1 MELDLVDPVAVAVMG
16 SQDRG
21 VGVGL
26 DAPALGLRG
35 PGQRPERGQARDGAF
50 PVVPPDCL
58 AQRLVGGEEVVVDER
73 GWLVRDLMGSSLH
86 VAYRRTVAAGIARD
100 ETAGTAARPRTR
112 TVLWQLTS
120 DTVATCFRYRVTGL
134 AAEAGFF
141 ALLSLPPLV
150 LGLVGSIGY
159 LGNWLGEDTVAEVQ
173 ERIIDVAGRVLTAD
187 SVRDV
192 IEPTLRDVFE
202 GGRFDIISI
211 GFLIA
216 LWSGSRALNV
226 FIDTISIMYGLGGR
240 RGIIRSRI
248 LSFSLYIVALLI
260 GIIVVPLVLVGPTL
274 LADLLP
280 VEVNF
285 LNLLYWP
292 VATLLSVA
300 SLTSLYHISVPVRTP
315 WRRDLPGAVLT
326 MLIWYLGSF
335 VIRWIISASVGGASI
350 YGPLAAPIVLMIWL
364 YVLAI
369 AMLIG
374 AALNAAVETRWPC
387 REMLEAKKG
396 IRRGRHPTR
405 RRQPAARTGRRAKI
419 RSPRRAS
426 RASLA
431 PPSRPRLDR
440 GPRTTRRE
448 DPMPVLSFACL
459 LPGARR

>member
-1 MELDLVDPVAVAVMG
+1 M
-16 SQDRG
+16 
-21 VGVGL
+21 
-26 DAPALGLRG
+26 
-35 PGQRPERGQARDGAF
+35 
-50 PVVPPDCL
+50 
-58 AQRLVGGEEVVVDER
+58 
-73 GWLVRDLMGSSLH
+73 
-86 VAYRRTVAAGIARD
+86 
-100 ETAGTAARPRTR
+100 
-112 TVLWQLTS
+112 LWQLLS
-120 DTVATCFRYRVTGL
+120 DTVAVCFRYRVTGL

-141 ALLSLPPLV
+141 ALLSLPPLL

-159 LGNWLGEDTVAEVQ
+159 LGNWVGEQTVTEVQ

-248 LSFSLYIVALLI
+248 LSFSLYVVALLI
-260 GIIVVPLVLVGPTL
+260 GIVVVPLILVGPTL

-280 VEVNF
+280 TQVIF

-292 VATLLSVA
+292 VATTLSVV

-374 AALNAAVETRWPC
+374 AALNAAIEKRWPC
-387 REMLEAKKG
+387 REMLEAKQEG
-396 IRRGRHPTR
+396 LDLPGDADSLIPN
-405 RRQPAARTGRRAKI
+405 RTPGEN
-419 RSPRRAS
+419 P
-426 RASLA
+426 LA
-431 PPSRPRLDR
+431 PAGEQR
-440 GPRTTRRE
+440 
-448 DPMPVLSFACL
+448 
-459 LPGARR
+459 

>member
-1 MELDLVDPVAVAVMG
+1 M
-16 SQDRG
+16 
-21 VGVGL
+21 
-26 DAPALGLRG
+26 
-35 PGQRPERGQARDGAF
+35 
-50 PVVPPDCL
+50 
-58 AQRLVGGEEVVVDER
+58 
-73 GWLVRDLMGSSLH
+73 
-86 VAYRRTVAAGIARD
+86 AAGIARD

-112 TVLWQLTS
+112 TVLWQLLS

-173 ERIIDVAGRVLTAD
+173 DQIIDVAGRVLTAD

-260 GIIVVPLVLVGPTL
+260 GIIVVPLILVGPTL

-280 VEVNF
+280 AQVNF

-292 VATLLSVA
+292 VATLLSVV

-326 MLIWYLGSF
+326 MLIWYVGSF

-374 AALNAAVETRWPC
+374 AALNAAIEKRWPC
-387 REMLEAKKG
+387 RELLDAKQG
-396 IRRGRHPTR
+396 TVDLPDDADNLIPN
-405 RRQPAARTGRRAKI
+405 RTPGEN
-419 RSPRRAS
+419 P
-426 RASLA
+426 LA
-431 PPSRPRLDR
+431 PVREPR
-440 GPRTTRRE
+440 
-448 DPMPVLSFACL
+448 
-459 LPGARR
+459 

>member
-1 MELDLVDPVAVAVMG
+1 MWHTVEN
-16 SQDRG
+16 
-21 VGVGL
+21 
-26 DAPALGLRG
+26 
-35 PGQRPERGQARDGAF
+35 
-50 PVVPPDCL
+50 
-58 AQRLVGGEEVVVDER
+58 
-73 GWLVRDLMGSSLH
+73 
-86 VAYRRTVAAGIARD
+86 VAAGIARD

-112 TVLWQLTS
+112 TVLWRLTS

-141 ALLSLPPLV
+141 ALLSLPPLL

-159 LGNWLGEDTVAEVQ
+159 LGNWLGDDTVAEVQ

-240 RGIIRSRI
+240 RGIIRSRV

-280 VEVNF
+280 EQVNF

-292 VATLLSVA
+292 VATLLSVV

-326 MLIWYLGSF
+326 LLIWYLGSF

-374 AALNAAVETRWPC
+374 AALNAAIETRWPC
-387 REMLEAKKG
+387 REMLEAKQEG
-396 IRRGRHPTR
+396 LELPSDADSLIPN
-405 RRQPAARTGRRAKI
+405 RTPGEN
-419 RSPRRAS
+419 P
-426 RASLA
+426 LA
-431 PPSRPRLDR
+431 PVREPR
-440 GPRTTRRE
+440 
-448 DPMPVLSFACL
+448 
-459 LPGARR
+459 

>member
-1 MELDLVDPVAVAVMG
+1 MWHTV
-16 SQDRG
+16 
-21 VGVGL
+21 
-26 DAPALGLRG
+26 
-35 PGQRPERGQARDGAF
+35 F
-50 PVVPPDCL
+50 N
-58 AQRLVGGEEVVVDER
+58 
-73 GWLVRDLMGSSLH
+73 
-86 VAYRRTVAAGIARD
+86 VAAGIARD
-100 ETAGTAARPRTR
+100 ETAGTATRQRTR
-112 TVLWQLTS
+112 TVLWQLLS
-120 DTVATCFRYRVTGL
+120 DTVAVCFRYRVTGL

-141 ALLSLPPLV
+141 ALLSLPPLL

-159 LGNWLGEDTVAEVQ
+159 LGNWVGDETVAEV
-173 ERIIDVAGRVLTAD
+173 EDRIIEIAGEVLTAD

-260 GIIVVPLVLVGPTL
+260 GIVVVPLILVGPTL

-280 VEVNF
+280 TQVNF

-292 VATLLSVA
+292 VATILSVV

-326 MLIWYLGSF
+326 MLIWYVGSF

-374 AALNAAVETRWPC
+374 AALNAAIEKRWPC
-387 REMLEAKKG
+387 REILEAKQG
-396 IRRGRHPTR
+396 
-405 RRQPAARTGRRAKI
+405 AADLPDDADSLIPNRTPGEN
-419 RSPRRAS
+419 P
-426 RASLA
+426 LA
-431 PPSRPRLDR
+431 PAGEQR
-440 GPRTTRRE
+440 
-448 DPMPVLSFACL
+448 
-459 LPGARR
+459 